1 MMPSKVYPAL
11 LARLESTQ
19 LGRYALEGG
28 AFVYKNAASCVF
40 PGFIFILLAFSKVF
54 ALPLPR
60 YDFLLLGC
68 VGLQVVMVGAGFESR
83 DELKVVCVFH
93 LLGLA
98 LELFKT
104 QQGSWSYPEAA
115 YSKLGAVPLYSG
127 FMYASVASFMTQAWR
142 RFDLRLVSWPSPA
155 LVVPLGA
162 AIYLNFFS
170 HHFVFDLRWV
180 LVGAVFAVFVK
191 TRILFTPYRS
201 TFAMPLVVAF
211 LLIGLFVWL
220 AENISTYLGAWV
232 YPHQAGG
239 WRVVELSKLSSWG
252 LLVIVSFM
260 IVAQLKRV
268 KAERV

>member
-1 MMPSKVYPAL
+1 MSPSKVYPAL
-11 LARLESTQ
+11 LTRLGSTP
-19 LGRYALEGG
+19 LGRYVLEGC

-40 PGFIFILLAFSKVF
+40 PGSIFVLLAFSKVF

-68 VGLQVVMVGAGFESR
+68 VGLQVLMVAAGLETR

-93 LLGLA
+93 LLGLT

-104 QQGSWSYPEAA
+104 HVGSWAYPEAA
-115 YSKLGAVPLYSG
+115 YSKLGLVPLYSG

-142 RFDLRLVSWPSPA
+142 RFDLRLVNWPSPA
-155 LVVPLGA
+155 VVVPLGA

-180 LVGAVFAVFVK
+180 LVGAVFGVFVK
-191 TRILFTPYRS
+191 TKIRFTPYRS
-201 TFAMPLVVAF
+201 TFATPLVVAF
-211 LLIGLFVWL
+211 VLIGLFVWL

-232 YPHQAGG
+232 YPHQVDG
-239 WRVVELSKLSSWG
+239 WHVVDLGKLSSWG

-268 KAERV
+268 KAERG